1 MFSNST
7 TLTTYVPT
15 SATSAAS
22 SAWIVYGTTSAT
34 SSSALTYVS
43 GGQTLF
49 RDDVLTTVPRKLA
62 LGTQYEL
69 PDGASLNVDDAGNY
83 KIEDQN
89 AKVIY
94 RASRVREF
102 NRFLN
107 ASDLL
112 EAFIE
117 EVGKLDCVDQTQ
129 ILRLPIEAFINWLI
143 LRAAQKDGDP
153 TENLPSIEAALRAP
167 SCSALP
173 PPTSVPESCAADPA
187 PPSSDL

>member
-1 MFSNST
+1 MFT
-7 TLTTYVPT
+7 TVKTYVPT
-15 SATSAAS
+15 SAAS
-22 SAWIVYGTTSAT
+22 TAWIVYGTGTGSTTSTSAL
-34 SSSALTYVS
+34 AYVS
-43 GGQTLF
+43 GGQTWNTEF
-49 RDDVLTTVPRKLA
+49 CADVVTVAQRKLA

-69 PDGASLNVDDAGNY
+69 PDGASLNIDDAGNY

-94 RASRVREF
+94 RANRVREF
-102 NRFLN
+102 NRYLN

-129 ILRLPIEAFINWLI
+129 VLRLPIEAFINWLI
-143 LRAAQKDGDP
+143 LQAAQKDGDP

-167 SCSALP
+167 SCCALP
-173 PPTSVPESCAADPA
+173 PPISVPESSGAEPA
-187 PPSSDL
+187 RPSSST